1 MNPRADDH
9 FDNSQTEQGS
19 ELTLGLDTRS
29 SAPADDEQPYNMA
42 MYIKYL
48 PGTD

>member
-9 FDNSQTEQGS
+9 FDHSHTDPGA
-19 ELTLGLDTRS
+19 ELTLGEVHP
-29 SAPADDEQPYNMA
+29 SAPADDEQPFNMT